1 MHGAGNDFV
10 VIDAI
15 NQTFSIPHL
24 NIQLLAHRH
33 IGIGF
38 DQLLLVKPSIQADF
52 YCQIFNSDGTEAEQ
66 CGNGLRCAARFIYD
80 KGLTKQKTIAIETKA
95 GIFDAVILDDMNIQ
109 VSMGQPTFEGIKIP
123 FLGEMTDNTFPLEIK
138 HDINTIPLTI
148 LSMGNPHAIMQ
159 VASIEYFPVT
169 EVGSLVSTHPL
180 FPKNA
185 NVGFMEII
193 NREHICL
200 RTYERGVGETY
211 ACGSNACAAVVA
223 GILNSSLAHKVKV
236 ELIFGNLWVEWAGR
250 EKPVVMTGPAMHVF
264 DGIVSTEKITITLE
278 S

>member
-1 MHGAGNDFV
+1 MHGVGNDFV

-38 DQLLLVKPSIQADF
+38 DQLLLIKTSTQADF

-66 CGNGLRCAARFIYD
+66 CGNGLRCVARFIYD
-80 KGLTKQKTIAIETKA
+80 KGLTKHKTISIETKG
-95 GIFDAVILDDMNIQ
+95 GIFEAVILDDLNVQ
-109 VSMGQPTFEGIKIP
+109 VNMGKPIFDAEKIP
-123 FLGEMTDNTFPLEIK
+123 FQGELTNNTFPLEIK
-138 HDINTIPLTI
+138 HDINTIPVTI
-148 LSMGNPHAIMQ
+148 LSMGNPHAIMP
-159 VASIEYFPVT
+159 VASIEYFPVS
-169 EVGSLVSTHPL
+169 EVGSLVSTHSL
-180 FPKNA
+180 FPNNA

-193 NREHICL
+193 NRDHICL

-223 GILNSSLAHKVKV
+223 GIMNNTLANKVKV
-236 ELIFGNLWVEWAGR
+236 ELIFGNLWIEWAGKG
-250 EKPVVMTGPAMHVF
+250 EPVIMTGPAVHIF
-264 DGIVSTEKITITLE
+264 DGVVSTERSTITLE